1 MLQPRHPFTN
11 FRIAEPCFHAY
22 RQTACLCCL
31 DNVTCNIPATD
42 QTTSLSFCCH
52 IGGWTSHIDIDAP
65 ETFFLHAKTH
75 LTEIFRFIAPNM
87 RDHRLFIFSKC
98 QTSTD
103 TELSLGMT
111 VTLRV
116 REFCKEYI
124 RSRRFIY
131 HMPEKDI
138 GDVFRWC

>member
-1 MLQPRHPFTN
+1 S
-11 FRIAEPCFHAY
+11 
-22 RQTACLCCL
+22 
-31 DNVTCNIPATD
+31 
-42 QTTSLSFCCH
+42 SLFYFST
-52 IGGWTSHIDIDAP
+52 IGGLIFQIVIDAP
-65 ETFFLHAKTH
+65 ETYFLHTKTH
-75 LTEIFRFIAPNM
+75 LTEIFRFIDPNM

-124 RSRRFIY
+124 RSRRFTN
-131 HMPEKDI
+131 HMPDNHL
-138 GDVFRWC
+138 GDVFHL